1 MNSKAS
7 SSSASPSALNRR
19 SNINLRSKPWVV
31 YCMFLSFLILGE
43 VKSFTVLSLGNT
55 VSRSRSTSTERN
67 VANSMYFQDEQ
78 PTPSSTG
85 ARRSSSFQ
93 DRMKRVLRRQ
103 DAASKSKKS
112 PPSESQT
119 LIPDITSLQE
129 FKESVAESDTIT
141 IVRFYAPWCR
151 YV

>member
-1 MNSKAS
+1 MTPKAPHYFS
-7 SSSASPSALNRR
+7 TSSASPSA
-19 SNINLRSKPWVV
+19 SNNLRSKPWVV

-43 VKSFTVLSLGNT
+43 VKSFTVLSLGNAL
-55 VSRSRSTSTERN
+55 SRSQSTSTERN

-78 PTPSSTG
+78 PAPSSTG

-112 PPSESQT
+112 PPSESQA
-119 LIPDITSLQE
+119 LIPDIASLQE